1 MTIMVGTIL
10 EVMTEE
16 HDREESEKAHHERHQ
31 MATQLATLEAQLD
44 EIKSL
49 LKSRGSPQVFL

>member
-1 MTIMVGTIL
+1 MVGTIL